1 MQKEIFEQPTVIGD
15 TLRSFLH
22 PLNRTVELPD
32 LGIDLAAIPRI
43 TISAC
48 GTAYFAGLVAKYWFE
63 QVARQPVEV
72 DVASA
77 LRYRE
82 SPMPSGGPGLFISQ
96 SGQTI
101 DTLEE
106 LRSAQRSGQKHPP
119 LGNLTQNTTP

>member
-72 DVASA
+72 DIASEF
-77 LRYRE
+77 RSRE
-82 SPMPSGGPGLFISQ
+82 APMPSGGLGLFLSQ

-101 DTLEE
+101 DTLES
-106 LRSAQRSGQKHPP
+106 LRYAHPSGHRNHSLSTDNQ
-119 LGNLTQNTTP
+119 